1 MKINAHCK
9 KEAVGSAV
17 YTREILEIGERGM
30 EEKKQKTKKK
40 KAREA
45 GSPGLMS
52 SQVLKSLADEPKRRL
67 TPGPFQGAAASA
79 AFAAGERPRCPA
91 VGPCRREWASG
102 GGCPEPCGCRR
113 GNSGQKESGW
123 KTRTGT
129 GVTHTRAR
137 SSGGAFGPVPPG
149 GGGGAAG
156 SPQPAPKELR
166 EPRLL

>member
-30 EEKKQKTKKK
+30 EEKKTKNQKK

-102 GGCPEPCGCRR
+102 GDAPSPAAAVEATRGRR
-113 GNSGQKESGW
+113 K
-123 KTRTGT
+123 
-129 GVTHTRAR
+129 
-137 SSGGAFGPVPPG
+137 
-149 GGGGAAG
+149 AAG
-156 SPQPAPKELR
+156 KHGPGQG
-166 EPRLL
+166 